1 MCATVTTPVLESILT
16 PVFVGDKVHVEPVF
30 VATTVKFP
38 TVTST
43 RSAPVLGV
51 TVTRAFAVSLTT
63 VGAFGVVSLAGKFA
77 VEAVLAS
84 LFPCFAVALTCV
96 PALAAL
102 CATVITPLVGSTVT
116 PVFVGDKVHVEPVF
130 VATTV
135 EFPTVT
141 STLSASALGVTVTR
155 AFASSLATA
164 GAAGVAVLGA
174 LGITT
179 ASLISDV
186 ASLVVKVF
194 PYASLGGIPPCAI
207 FLTVIRSFS
216 LSALVGVHVACPFVA
231 FTTVCFC
238 PLR

>member
-1 MCATVTTPVLESILT
+1 M
-16 PVFVGDKVHVEPVF
+16 
-30 VATTVKFP
+30 
-38 TVTST
+38 
-43 RSAPVLGV
+43 
-51 TVTRAFAVSLTT
+51 
-63 VGAFGVVSLAGKFA
+63 
-77 VEAVLAS
+77 
-84 LFPCFAVALTCV
+84 
-96 PALAAL
+96 
-102 CATVITPLVGSTVT
+102 ITPLVGSTVT

>member
-1 MCATVTTPVLESILT
+1 MITPLVGSTLT
-16 PVFVGDKVHVEPVF
+16 PSLDGVRLHVEPVF
-30 VATTVKFP
+30 VATTVEFP

-43 RSAPVLGV
+43 RSASALGV
-51 TVTRAFAVSLTT
+51 TVTRAFASSLAT
-63 VGAFGVVSLAGKFA
+63 VGAAGVAALPGRATLA
-77 VEAVLAS
+77 AVLAS
-84 LFPCFAVALTCV
+84 LFPCLAVALTCV

-102 CATVITPLVGSTVT
+102 CATVTTPLVGSTLT

-141 STLSASALGVTVTR
+141 STRSASVLGVTVTR
-155 AFASSLATA
+155 AFAVSLTTV
-164 GAAGVAVLGA
+164 GAPGVAVLGA

-186 ASLVVKVF
+186 VSLVVKVF
-194 PYASLGGIPPCAI
+194 PYASLGGMPPCAI